1 MGRKI
6 INSND
11 EVTNDG
17 KNIDNINKSENET
30 D

>member
-1 MGRKI
+1 MDRKI
-6 INSND
+6 INNKD
-11 EVTNDG
+11 ELTNDC